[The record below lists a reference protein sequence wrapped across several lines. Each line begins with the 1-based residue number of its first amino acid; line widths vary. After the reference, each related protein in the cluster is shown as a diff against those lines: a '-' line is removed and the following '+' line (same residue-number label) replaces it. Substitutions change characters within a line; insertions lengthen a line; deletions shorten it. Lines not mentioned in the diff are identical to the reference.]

1 MTTINPL
8 PDVVTVVPFWLAF
21 LAKGSLILLA
31 ASIASLFLRKTA
43 ASLRHNIWL
52 AALCAALLMP
62 LAQLSLPAWRPT
74 WLAIGWTH
82 NSQSP
87 ATLPAAASTNARAP
101 GDRQL
106 PNRAAQPMLTGRE
119 PSYQAMRPQ
128 QPGTPAVQAGAGA
141 NGGPARRSAARFNP
155 LNWLLLLWAL
165 GAALLILRRL
175 RAEGSIRTFVRPS
188 APADTTLLAEL
199 DKAKAEIGFR
209 RSGSPLLLL
218 SGAVQVPCTLG
229 FFSPAILLPV
239 TAVEWSMDRLHTVL
253 LHELAHVRRLDCLW
267 LLIGQMA
274 RALYWPNPLAW
285 LATSQLRSTCEE
297 ACDNCVLR
305 CGRAP
310 TDYADDLVAIAGSL
324 QSRYRTQRA
333 ALAMARP
340 STLKYRVLAIL
351 DQHRNRRAI
360 AAPALAAIVFLTSI
374 CLVFIGSLHA
384 GNAAPGASGIPA
396 PSTIPSASAHAV
408 TSGGKQR
415 MLHLVITGQTGRRI
429 GGAKVSCTLASDRSY
444 WIPILTTFRGTADSQ
459 GRIAV
464 PIPHNRLW
472 PYAVHV
478 QAPHHVRIL
487 VEWRPKPFNKPIKVP
502 SHLRVILPRGTKIGG
517 IVLGPH
523 GNPAVGVHVFIVL
536 NTGQRLGSS
545 ERLDPADI
553 NVISNADGKWSCDQA
568 PVGLSTRHGW
578 ITVGT
583 WSRRFVTHTGNHR
596 TQLVKPLTA
605 LREGSLILKLQRGV
619 KINGTIVGPDGQ
631 PLADAKVGLGD
642 QPEGGFEIEP
652 PPMATDSLGRFSWV
666 AQPGK
671 LVTLT
676 AWAPHCAPQTK
687 MFKMGTAPK
696 SVSFHLEPGRT
707 VRGQVLDSSGKPIGG
722 VVLSP
727 DRADDMGRGEDAY
740 VQMAWMP
747 ALLTNSAGW
756 FTWHHAPPGTLQFDV
771 TNGGCATLSW
781 AVEPTSQKPRATLYP
796 PVRVRGTVTDEKTGN
811 PIKKFTVILGTEFI
825 SEPPAIHSTFQ
836 FDWPNPPT
844 MHNGKLKFNQYYAYR
859 HTGMVV
865 LIQAPGYKAVQ
876 STIFHRSQALVDMH
890 FALARAA
897 NIVEQII
904 NSQGRPVAG
913 ATAVIVQS
921 GPLPAS
927 IINGQYPY
935 LDRQRTT
942 TSAKGYLR
950 FPPQRGK
957 FRLLVLSRH
966 GYADLRENQLPKSG
980 VIRLIPWAKIIGHLT
995 VGGKPVAR
1003 WPVTSGWFDYRPP
1016 GFNSPNPEIWMSS
1029 QTRSDRAGN
1038 FVLERIPAGKVQV
1051 SMYRMPVGGPSTAG
1065 IPNSEI
1071 KSLNIQPGQVVHVSL
1086 SAPK

>member
-74 WLAIGWTH
+74 CLAIGWTH

-119 PSYQAMRPQ
+119 PSYHAMRPQ
-128 QPGTPAVQAGAGA
+128 QPGTPAVQAGAAA
-141 NGGPARRSAARFNP
+141 NGGPARRSATRFNP

-175 RAEGSIRTFVRPS
+175 RAERSIRTFVRLS

-199 DKAKAEIGFR
+199 DKAKAKIGFR

-229 FFSPAILLPV
+229 FFRPAILLPA
-239 TAVEWSMDRLHTVL
+239 TGVEWSMDRLHTVL

-310 TDYADDLVAIAGSL
+310 ADYADDLVAIAGSS

-523 GNPAVGVHVFIVL
+523 GNPAVGVHVFL
-536 NTGQRLGSS
+536 QLAMYYTGQRFGPL
-545 ERLDPADI
+545 ERVDPADI
-553 NVISNADGKWSCDQA
+553 TAVSGPGGKWSSDQA
-568 PVGLSTRHGW
+568 PSHLRGMILIGD
-578 ITVGT
+578 
-583 WSRRFVTHTGNHR
+583 WSNRFVTHTGNHR
-596 TQLVKPLTA
+596 TQLVKSLAA
-605 LREGSLILKLQRGV
+605 LRNGSLILKVQRGV
-619 KINGTIVGPDGQ
+619 KINCAIFKADGQ
-631 PLADAKVGLGD
+631 PLAGAKIGFGD
-642 QPEGGFEIEP
+642 RPGGSDDGGP

-666 AQPGK
+666 AQPHK
-671 LVTLT
+671 LVILT

-687 MFKMGTAPK
+687 MFKMGTVPK

-707 VRGQVLDSSGKPIGG
+707 VKGRVLNNSGKPIAGA
-722 VVLSP
+722 VLSP
-727 DRADDMGRGEDAY
+727 DRADGMSFLGDAY

-747 ALLTNSAGW
+747 ALRTNGDGQ
-756 FTWHHAPPGTLQFDV
+756 FVWHHAPPGALQFDV
-771 TNGGCATLSW
+771 TTGGCATVSW
-781 AVEPTSQKPRATLYP
+781 TVEPTSRKPRLTLYP
-796 PVRVRGTVTDEKTGN
+796 PVRIRGTVVDAKTGL
-811 PIKKFTVILGTEFI
+811 PIKKFTEILGTEFT
-825 SEPPAIHSTFQ
+825 SAPPVPIPALQ
-836 FDWPNPPT
+836 FDWPNPRT
-844 MHNGKLKFNQYYAYR
+844 GHNGRLKVHVHYTYTKA
-859 HTGMVV
+859 GMGL

-876 STIFHRSQALVDMH
+876 SGIFHRSQAVVDMH
-890 FALARAA
+890 FAMVRAP
-897 NIVEQII
+897 NLVLKII
-904 NSQGRPVAG
+904 NNHGRPVGSAI
-913 ATAVIVQS
+913 AVIVQP
-921 GPLPAS
+921 GPLPFNVV
-927 IINGQYPY
+927 NGRYPY
-935 LDRQRTT
+935 LDRQRIV
-942 TSAKGYLR
+942 SNAKGYVR
-950 FPPQRGK
+950 FLPQRGE
-957 FRLLVLSRH
+957 FRLLVVSRQ

-980 VIRLIPWAKIIGHLT
+980 IIRLISWAKITGHLT
-995 VGGKPVAR
+995 VGGKPVAGWR
-1003 WPVTSGWFDYRPP
+1003 ATSNWRDFVGPV
-1016 GFNSPNPEIWMSS
+1016 FNSSNPEIWM
-1029 QTRSDRAGN
+1029 TSDTKSDHAGN
-1038 FVLERIPAGKVQV
+1038 FILERIPAGKVQV
-1051 SMYRMPVGGPSTAG
+1051 SMYRMPVGGPSTAR

-1071 KSLNIQPGQVVHVSL
+1071 KSLNIKPGQVVHVSL
-1086 SAPK
+1086 WAPK